1 MNADL
6 GFSASVFGFA
16 GGIFFVSYALLEVP
30 SNMLM
35 MRFGTRLWVTR
46 IMISWGVI
54 SAAQMF
60 VTTPTQFYAL
70 RFLLGAAEAGFFPAI
85 LYYASLWFPA
95 QWRGRVPGRPSRACP
110 RIVSP
115 RIERPRAP
123 ICLWFTIPEAEMH
136 ELISNRGA
144 SGEIWTARRARNAEV
159 SGDESGSL

>member
-1 MNADL
+1 MFESGSLYFKRRPRKRLAERFRVNAL
-6 GFSASVFGFA
+6 ASRPGRSRFA
-16 GGIFFVSYALLEVP
+16 ACV
-30 SNMLM
+30 
-35 MRFGTRLWVTR
+35 R
-46 IMISWGVI
+46 
-54 SAAQMF
+54 
-60 VTTPTQFYAL
+60 AL
-70 RFLLGAAEAGFFPAI
+70 RQGVACEAVSRGG
-85 LYYASLWFPA
+85 PA